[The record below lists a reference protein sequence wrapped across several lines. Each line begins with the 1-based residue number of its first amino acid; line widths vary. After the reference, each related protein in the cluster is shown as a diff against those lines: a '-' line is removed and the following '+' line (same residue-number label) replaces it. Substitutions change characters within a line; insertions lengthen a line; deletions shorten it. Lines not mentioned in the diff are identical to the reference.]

1 MYARGRGPRNVH
13 SSTEEGIKIWY
24 FCMHNKW
31 MGPSYDFWLAYR
43 CNMWLTY
50 NWTSCSFWCRCGVR
64 FDPRSVMHR
73 PHAAHPSPPPPGF
86 SGDPLLMGRLQLPPS
101 IPVSKDGEEG
111 AYAYHL
117 SLLHSNAESR
127 PERYHA
133 PPNRTLDPRG
143 QNDDLGFHSNYAT
156 STTTKSLS
164 SSSSSCSGGGTA
176 DSKTLLETSDSYSTS
191 GSSTHFC
198 SAGKPMPHVD
208 KLPTTTLWGSHEAV
222 ILAGEKSFKMES
234 KEKLPAAAAAAV
246 PKQRSSSAE
255 GVRRIISKYSFLR
268 NFSRK
273 YANTLKTSAVHS
285 SPPQEPPPPLPSD
298 AELCEMAGVSGV
310 LSEAGS
316 PPAEEKQAPWELP
329 PNYVDMI
336 FIKDTVPSTAGGE
349 KQGDVARKQQ
359 HLRQHLL
366 EQQQHH
372 HQLNKST
379 AAEKSSQK
387 TKAAT
392 KQK

>member
-1 MYARGRGPRNVH
+1 
-13 SSTEEGIKIWY
+13 
-24 FCMHNKW
+24 MH
-31 MGPSYDFWLAYR
+31 R
-43 CNMWLTY
+43 E
-50 NWTSCSFWCRCGVR
+50 V
-64 FDPRSVMHR
+64 R
-73 PHAAHPSPPPPGF
+73 PHAALPPPPTGF

-117 SLLHSNAESR
+117 GLLHSNAESR

-143 QNDDLGFHSNYAT
+143 QNDDLGFHSHYAT

-164 SSSSSCSGGGTA
+164 SSSSSGGGTG
-176 DSKTLLETSDSYSTS
+176 DSKTLLQTSDSYSTS
-191 GSSTHFC
+191 GSSIHLGG
-198 SAGKPMPHVD
+198 AGKPVSHVD
-208 KLPTTTLWGSHEAV
+208 KLPTTLWGSHEAMS
-222 ILAGEKSFKMES
+222 LAGEKSLTRETE
-234 KEKLPAAAAAAV
+234 EKPLAAAAAAV

-273 YANTLKTSAVHS
+273 HTSTKTSAVHS
-285 SPPQEPPPPLPSD
+285 SPPQAPPRPPLSD
-298 AELCEMAGVSGV
+298 AELCGLVGVSGV

-316 PPAEEKQAPWELP
+316 PPVGEKQAPWELP

-336 FIKDTVPSTAGGE
+336 FIKDAVPSTASGE
-349 KQGDVARKQQ
+349 KQGDVTKKQL
-359 HLRQHLL
+359 HLKQHLL
-366 EQQQHH
+366 EQQQLQQQ

-379 AAEKSSQK
+379 ATEKSQK
-387 TKAAT
+387 AKAAT